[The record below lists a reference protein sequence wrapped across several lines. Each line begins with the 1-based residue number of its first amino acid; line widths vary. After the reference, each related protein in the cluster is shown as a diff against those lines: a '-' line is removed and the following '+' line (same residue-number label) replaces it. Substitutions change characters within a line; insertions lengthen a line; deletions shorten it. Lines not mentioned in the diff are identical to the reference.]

1 MSPQPAVTIRAGR
14 AVLPAAIPTRAE
26 ESPHAVREAVTAGRR
41 EENNTPRFPP
51 PPPLPEPPPKGAGPS
66 TPAAAVLS
74 RDGLGGRCL
83 LGRAADHRVSNKCRA
98 PSAGRAAR
106 RRTQPE
112 EKRDHGSRWKGAA
125 AARRAGGSGG
135 GGGEAVAP
143 PPAEGAPA
151 SEDGADVASGGGC
164 PAPDSRPV
172 PSRSAAPRQGP
183 GLAERRR
190 TMLPCRSLSR
200 SLPCPPTER
209 GPGGTVSCGAGR
221 WHHLPLLLPL
231 LHPPTARPRAPCPR
245 PSSRAPGTASRLAP
259 RPPPPPPRQR
269 TRATA
274 AAASSSACAR
284 AIPTPPPPPSQ
295 QAKVGEEAGLF
306 SHHVTRRREP
316 IGARRGFRRVSWCLA
331 PRWRG
336 GVGRDHPLPPH
347 TPPPPSSSPFPASGP
362 GKQRLRWASSRLF
375 HLFFLGSRL
384 RTLAVGGRGK

>member
-1 MSPQPAVTIRAGR
+1 
-14 AVLPAAIPTRAE
+14 
-26 ESPHAVREAVTAGRR
+26 
-41 EENNTPRFPP
+41 
-51 PPPLPEPPPKGAGPS
+51 
-66 TPAAAVLS
+66 
-74 RDGLGGRCL
+74 
-83 LGRAADHRVSNKCRA
+83 
-98 PSAGRAAR
+98 
-106 RRTQPE
+106 
-112 EKRDHGSRWKGAA
+112 
-125 AARRAGGSGG
+125 
-135 GGGEAVAP
+135 
-143 PPAEGAPA
+143 
-151 SEDGADVASGGGC
+151 
-164 PAPDSRPV
+164 
-172 PSRSAAPRQGP
+172 
-183 GLAERRR
+183 
-190 TMLPCRSLSR
+190 MLPCRSLSR

-347 TPPPPSSSPFPASGP
+347 TPPPSPLPPHPPLPQG
-362 GKQRLRWASSRLF
+362 
-375 HLFFLGSRL
+375 LGSS
-384 RTLAVGGRGK
+384 VCGGRVLVFFTCFSLGVGCVLSQLGGEGSDFSLSSTGSRYERGCVEKRSFTLC